1 MQRASCCLQPDC
13 SGNGVTLCRNENNWP
28 YVTSQAGFLRH
39 AGGPAVHVHTHGSA
53 ASPSCPLCGP
63 LVHAWSPHRPS
74 RRCASLPHG
83 QRRLPGRGRGRLAS
97 VRPLWRRCFAS
108 CPASSERHRGARTLS
123 HASSLGFPVWWAAAR
138 VACARLLWQEQ
149 QAVPL
154 VCPFASL
161 ALHTHF
167 CTPCP
172 SAALLRAL
180 LLACGPKRPAR
191 QYLMERNTDY
201 KRENN
206 ETYTS
211 LYGRPARGRAGR
223 IMQ

>member
-1 MQRASCCLQPDC
+1 MQRAACYLQPDC
-13 SGNGVTLCRNENNWP
+13 RGNGVTLCRNENNWP

-53 ASPSCPLCGP
+53 ASPSCPLRGP

-74 RRCASLPHG
+74 RRCASLPRG
-83 QRRLPGRGRGRLAS
+83 QCGLPGRGLGRLAS
-97 VRPLWRRCFAS
+97 VRPHRRRCFAS
-108 CPASSERHRGARTLS
+108 CPASSARHRGARTPS
-123 HASSLGFPVWWAAAR
+123 YASSLGLPAWWAVAC
-138 VACARLLWQEQ
+138 VACAHQLWQEQ
-149 QAVPL
+149 HAASL
-154 VCPFASL
+154 VCPSASL

-180 LLACGPKRPAR
+180 LSARGPKRPAR
-191 QYLMERNTDY
+191 QRLMERNTDY